1 MVARVLAIMV
11 STVVSTV
18 VSTTIVV
25 SRSTM
30 VSPTTSVYPTTM
42 VVIMEVQNVRTTAII
57 MVLLFDFDSQFN
69 LKGKY

>member
-1 MVARVLAIMV
+1 MVSRVLAVM
-11 STVVSTV
+11 VSTV

-30 VSPTTSVYPTTM
+30 VSPTTSVSPTTM

-57 MVLLFDFDSQFN
+57 MVLLLDFDSQFN